1 MLSIT
6 QVFLV
11 MYIRNSIQAISG
23 KKSLHLPRQMQG
35 HQSEA
40 EQFPE
45 SLLRR
50 SSSMLFLSVAYII
63 PLRGK
68 TTLNVPSLPLLLL
81 TLRQMFMGQPR
92 DEK

>member
-1 MLSIT
+1 
-6 QVFLV
+6 
-11 MYIRNSIQAISG
+11 
-23 KKSLHLPRQMQG
+23 
-35 HQSEA
+35 
-40 EQFPE
+40 
-45 SLLRR
+45 
-50 SSSMLFLSVAYII
+50 MLFLSVAYII